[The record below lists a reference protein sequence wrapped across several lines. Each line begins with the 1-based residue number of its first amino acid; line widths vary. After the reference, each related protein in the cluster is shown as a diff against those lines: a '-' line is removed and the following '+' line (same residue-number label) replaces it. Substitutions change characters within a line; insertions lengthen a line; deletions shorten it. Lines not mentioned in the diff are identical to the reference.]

1 MRSTLSSE
9 AGHDFAVVIKKLSM
23 ITLLALA
30 VMAVLIPLSTSAV
43 SEFSIFN
50 VEYTHQQLKFRFAA
64 ENAAVFAGYA
74 AFLAGAAS
82 GLSLFSFVLDR
93 RRSAFYFSLGLSRA
107 QLYIIRITAGALTL
121 FAVTAIP
128 VAISVIL
135 NIKALGGYE
144 GMPAYAAAFFTALFL
159 QSLCGLLIFAA
170 ACQLAG
176 TIQEALLAGATLAA
190 APSVCAFF
198 INALMKNFTWGNT
211 FGASTYAMAEV
222 RPSLIKLT
230 ADWNPV
236 FMAQSS
242 MEKYNSFSREMSQT
256 YPDAVHTAPFLIWI
270 VIIAL
275 GAIDR
280 RRAL

>member
-128 VAISVIL
+128 VAVSVIDSR
-135 NIKALGGYE
+135 
-144 GMPAYAAAFFTALFL
+144 FFM
-159 QSLCGLLIFAA
+159 LI
-170 ACQLAG
+170 
-176 TIQEALLAGATLAA
+176 
-190 APSVCAFF
+190 
-198 INALMKNFTWGNT
+198 
-211 FGASTYAMAEV
+211 
-222 RPSLIKLT
+222 
-230 ADWNPV
+230 
-236 FMAQSS
+236 
-242 MEKYNSFSREMSQT
+242 
-256 YPDAVHTAPFLIWI
+256 
-270 VIIAL
+270 
-275 GAIDR
+275 
-280 RRAL
+280 